1 MSNYWIRIK
10 QVPKKLLQMKWLAIP
25 DFIVIHW
32 SKILVFSLVA
42 VLLWHKDLSFQID
55 LNTASPIA
63 MADTAPL
70 ASQAS
75 PLAFSLD
82 FLTDLLPIETVST
95 TSLKNLAVSVAEK
108 ENLANTY
115 SNMIFPQEQN
125 VSAIP
130 AAKKSAKRKKQEAYI
145 QRFAKVAQAEMQK
158 YGIPA
163 SIKLAQGLI
172 ESNAGDSRLSQ
183 RNNNHFGMKCF
194 SRKCKKGHCSNFTD
208 DSHKDFFRIY
218 PSAWDSYRAHS
229 LMLQGKRY
237 RHLRQLGNDYKAWAH
252 GLKKA
257 GYATDKRYAEKL
269 IHLIQSLQLDKWDG
283 E

>member
-1 MSNYWIRIK
+1 
-10 QVPKKLLQMKWLAIP
+10 MKWLAIP

-32 SKILVFSLVA
+32 FKALAFALIA
-42 VLLWHKDLSFQID
+42 VLLWHKDLSFQLD
-55 LNTASPIA
+55 LNTSRPIA
-63 MADTAPL
+63 MAKATALTP
-70 ASQAS
+70 QAS
-75 PLAFSLD
+75 ASPVALSLD
-82 FLTDLLPIETVST
+82 FFKSLLPLKTVST
-95 TSLKNLAVSVAEK
+95 TTVKDLAMSVAEK
-108 ENLANTY
+108 DNLANTY
-115 SNMIFPQEQN
+115 SNMLFPKEQN

-130 AAKKSAKRKKQEAYI
+130 SSRQAVKRKKQDAYI
-145 QRFAKVAQAEMQK
+145 QRFAKVAQAEMHK

-183 RNNNHFGMKCF
+183 KNNNHFGMKCF
-194 SRKCKKGHCSNFTD
+194 SQKCKKGHCSNFTD

-218 PSAWDSYRAHS
+218 SSAWDSYRAHS

-237 RHLRQLGNDYKAWAH
+237 RHLRKLGNDYKAWAH

-269 IHLIQSLQLDKWDG
+269 IHLIKSLHLDKWDKG
-283 E
+283 AN